1 MQKIVY
7 SCNYVTINTNF
18 GNGSHGVITAVL
30 TLPTPGQP
38 NPKHMRM
45 ITDSKGTN
53 LCVGPNT

>member
-18 GNGSHGVITAVL
+18 GNRSYGVVTAVL
-30 TLPTPGQP
+30 SIPAPSQP

-45 ITDSKGTN
+45 VIDGKGTN
-53 LCVGPNT
+53 LTLWD